1 MSDADRRARIWPGPK
16 YMQRE
21 DAVSVRLSGIQLSMR
36 RQMVKQSFTTR
47 VSTYLDGYH
56 RPYD

>member
-21 DAVSVRLSGIQLSMR
+21 DAVSVRLSEIQLEHA
-36 RQMVKQSFTTR
+36 QA
-47 VSTYLDGYH
+47 DGETKL
-56 RPYD
+56 YDSGVHVFRWTPSSL